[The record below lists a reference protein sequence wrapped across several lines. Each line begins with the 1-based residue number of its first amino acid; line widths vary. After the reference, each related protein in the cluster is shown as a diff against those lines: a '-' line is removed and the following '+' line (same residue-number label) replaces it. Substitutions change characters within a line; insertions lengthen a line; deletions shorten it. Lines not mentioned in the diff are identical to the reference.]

1 MKSSQPRRRQRTKP
15 RVTMSLLHSSKS
27 EDHTSAGDDEIPSC
41 IFANTDTTACV
52 TPETKAVPNHQHTAS
67 PEEIDPCR
75 LQPRVLDFSYSG
87 SGSEAS
93 VRREETE
100 GQGGKVLKKQT
111 TASAVNINQEHG
123 CDDNASAAASTT
135 STNNS
140 IHSIREDHGI
150 FGNQLV
156 PWKGCV
162 CGTVHERPTKVFWI
176 QCEGPCQ
183 AWYNVASQCVGG
195 VTLEQAEQD
204 DGLVWNCRSCQAA
217 WQGLPPVLHYLLQE
231 LSGDVLYKILEFT
244 AEPLQRA
251 HVLCHSIAPLNRAT
265 RHFVQG
271 EKSQGVWECILQ
283 REYLKPQQ
291 DLKQPS
297 TKSSR
302 SGDKKRKKPIINKED
317 MTQSARRASKR
328 QRQPTNF
335 LSPSS
340 HLTSSRG
347 AMVHQTRAR
356 SMVEEEHLALVGRT
370 EEAFYILEELADP
383 SNGNKRASYKARRS
397 KGQKVRTLT
406 LKLLQQLL
414 QQHAPL
420 DLNLRSPCTGRT
432 MLQIVCAGEMPEG
445 VCVACLQH
453 LLKLGANP
461 NLYSTQETPPL
472 ANKPALY
479 FAIARTMPNLVSTLI
494 QAGAQLDAVV
504 TGAIRLTFDPSQNVE
519 GTFTPLEYAQTMKR
533 VEVVEAKA
541 GLVPPYW
548 VSRLNA
554 VVRVLETAVGSL
566 HSDGGA
572 CNQQTKL
579 Q

>member
-1 MKSSQPRRRQRTKP
+1 
-15 RVTMSLLHSSKS
+15 MSLKRSLI
-27 EDHTSAGDDEIPSC
+27 EDPATVDNDRIPILTATGGVSATVP
-41 IFANTDTTACV
+41 ACV
-52 TPETKAVPNHQHTAS
+52 TPEKQQAVNHSSKAT
-67 PEEIDPCR
+67 EESDSCR
-75 LQPRVLDFSYSG
+75 WQPRVLDFSDTSSSSSKACG
-87 SGSEAS
+87 G
-93 VRREETE
+93 REEAE
-100 GQGGKVLKKQT
+100 GNEGTGLVA
-111 TASAVNINQEHG
+111 TASENVTTNNNSANHEDM
-123 CDDNASAAASTT
+123 DDTASAAASTT
-135 STNNS
+135 STAS
-140 IHSIREDHGI
+140 RHSIRENHGT

-183 AWYNVASQCVGG
+183 AWYNVASRCVGG

-204 DGLVWNCRSCQAA
+204 DGLVWNCRTCQAV
-217 WQGLPPVLHYLLQE
+217 WQDQPPALQYLLQE
-231 LSGDVLYKILEFT
+231 LSGDVLYNILEFT

-251 HVLCHSIAPLNRAT
+251 HVLCHWVAPLNRAT

-283 REYLKPQQ
+283 REYVKPQQ
-291 DLKQPS
+291 DLKQQS

-302 SGDKKRKKPIINKED
+302 GRAKQRKKPMIKQKDTTPPE
-317 MTQSARRASKR
+317 RRASKR

-340 HLTSSRG
+340 HLTCSSGNRI
-347 AMVHQTRAR
+347 HQNRAR
-356 SMVEEEHLALVGRT
+356 SLVEEEHLALLGRT
-370 EEAFYILEELADP
+370 EEAFYVLEELADP
-383 SNGNKRASYKARRS
+383 SNGDSRASIKARRS

-420 DLNLRSPCTGRT
+420 DLNRRSPCTGRT

-504 TGAIRLTFDPSQNVE
+504 TGAIRLTFDPSQHVE
-519 GTFTPLEYAQTMKR
+519 GRFTPLEYALTMKR

-541 GLVPPYW
+541 GVVPPYW

-554 VVRVLETAVGSL
+554 VVRILEAAVTSAR
-566 HSDGGA
+566 S
-572 CNQQTKL
+572 
-579 Q
+579 